1 MDTRSELNQ
10 MAAQFLRQLEER
22 GETFLL
28 LENINLA
35 DYPGAQTEATPQAGM
50 APVAPGTQK
59 KTQAPPAAS
68 ASQARPGESLEDFG
82 ARIANCTACG
92 LHEGRTQMVFGAG
105 SPNADMLFIGEGP
118 GAEEDR
124 QGLPFVG
131 RSGQLLTK
139 IIASI
144 GFTREEIYI
153 ANMVKCRPP
162 GNRDPRPDEIAA
174 CNGHLLAQLELIAPK
189 VIVTLGRFSAGYFH
203 GAQGS
208 AMRDLRGQ
216 VGEFHGV
223 KVVSTYHPAAL
234 LRNPNWKRGCW
245 EDMLL
250 ARKVY
255 DQAGGRT
262 SQGEVYRPAN

>member
-1 MDTRSELNQ
+1 MESTVE
-10 MAAQFLRQLEER
+10 AAEAGAVTGA
-22 GETFLL
+22 GEA
-28 LENINLA
+28 E
-35 DYPGAQTEATPQAGM
+35 
-50 APVAPGTQK
+50 
-59 KTQAPPAAS
+59 
-68 ASQARPGESLEDFG
+68 PGESLEEFG
-82 ARIANCTACG
+82 RRIAGCTRCR
-92 LHEGRTQMVFGAG
+92 LHESRTNFVFGSG
-105 SPNADMLFIGEGP
+105 HPDADMLFIGEGP

-131 RSGQLLTK
+131 ASGQLLTK

-144 GFTREEIYI
+144 GFAREEVYI

-162 GNRDPRPDEIAA
+162 GNRDPRPEEIDA
-174 CNGHLLAQLELIAPK
+174 CNGYLLAQLDLIRPK

-203 GAQGS
+203 GRPGA

-216 VGEFHGV
+216 LGEFHGV

-234 LRNPNWKRGCW
+234 LRNSNWKRGCW

-255 DQAGGRT
+255 DEAGGRE
-262 SQGEVYRPAN
+262 SSGEVYQPGN

>member
-1 MDTRSELNQ
+1 VDTRLELNQ

-22 GETFLL
+22 GESFLL
-28 LENINLA
+28 LEDVNLA
-35 DYPGAQTEATPQAGM
+35 DYPGAESAGIS
-50 APVAPGTQK
+50 VGE
-59 KTQAPPAAS
+59 APPAPS
-68 ASQARPGESLEDFG
+68 AAAGSEARPGESLEEFG
-82 ARIANCTACG
+82 ARIASCTGCS
-92 LHEGRTQMVFGAG
+92 LHESRTNFVFGAG
-105 SPNADMLFIGEGP
+105 DPGADMLFIGEGP

-162 GNRDPRPDEIAA
+162 GNRDPRPDEISA
-174 CNGHLLAQLELIAPK
+174 CNGHLLAQLDLIQPK
-189 VIVTLGRFSAGYFH
+189 VIVTLGRFSAGHFH
-203 GAQGS
+203 DSPGA
-208 AMRDLRGQ
+208 AMRDMRGQ

-234 LRNPNWKRGCW
+234 LRNSNWKRGCW

-262 SQGEVYRPAN
+262 SKGAVYRPAN

>member
-1 MDTRSELNQ
+1 MDNRSELYQ
-10 MAAQFLRQLEER
+10 LAAQFLRQLEER
-22 GETFLL
+22 GEAFLL

-35 DYPGAQTEATPQAGM
+35 DYPGAQAAAPEAGK
-50 APVAPGTQK
+50 APEAVKPGPELSGQ
-59 KTQAPPAAS
+59 P
-68 ASQARPGESLEDFG
+68 RPGESLEAFG
-82 ARIANCTACG
+82 ARIASCTRCR
-92 LHEGRTQMVFGAG
+92 LHESRTKFVFGAG
-105 SPNADMLFIGEGP
+105 HPGADMLFIGEGP

-162 GNRDPRPDEIAA
+162 GNRDPRPEEIEE
-174 CNGHLLAQLELIAPK
+174 CNGYLLTQLELIKPK

-203 GAQGS
+203 GSPGA

-216 VGEFHGV
+216 IGEFHGV

-234 LRNPNWKRGCW
+234 LRNSNWKRGCW

-255 DQAGGRT
+255 DQAGGRA
-262 SQGEVYRPAN
+262 SSGAVYRPGN

>member
-1 MDTRSELNQ
+1 MDSRTELRQ
-10 MAAQFLRQLEER
+10 LAAQFLRQLEER

-28 LENINLA
+28 LDDIDLGNFA
-35 DYPGAQTEATPQAGM
+35 VVT
-50 APVAPGTQK
+50 
-59 KTQAPPAAS
+59 PPAEAAVVAAGAKDTAS
-68 ASQARPGESLEDFG
+68 TGARDGESLEEFG
-82 ARIANCTACG
+82 RRISGCTRCE
-92 LHEGRTQMVFGAG
+92 LHKGRTNFVFGDG
-105 SPNADMLFIGEGP
+105 HPDADMLFIGEGP

-131 RSGQLLTK
+131 ASGQLLTK

-144 GFTREEIYI
+144 GFTRDEVYI

-162 GNRDPRPDEIAA
+162 GNRDPRPDEIEQ
-174 CNGHLLAQLELIAPK
+174 CSPYLLSQLDLIRPK

-203 GAQGS
+203 GAPGA

-216 VGEFHGV
+216 IGEYHGV

-234 LRNPNWKRGCW
+234 LRNSNWKRGCW

-255 DQAGGRT
+255 DEAGGRA
-262 SQGEVYRPAN
+262 SSGEVYQPGK

>member
-1 MDTRSELNQ
+1 VDTRTELNQ

-22 GETFLL
+22 GESFLL
-28 LENINLA
+28 LEDVNLA
-35 DYPGAQTEATPQAGM
+35 DYPGTQVDELKTDIASGEA
-50 APVAPGTQK
+50 
-59 KTQAPPAAS
+59 PAAS
-68 ASQARPGESLEDFG
+68 VSGTRPGESLEEFG
-82 ARIANCTACG
+82 ARIASCTGCI
-92 LHEGRTQMVFGAG
+92 LHESRTNFVFGAG
-105 SPNADMLFIGEGP
+105 DHGADMLFIGEGP

-162 GNRDPRPDEIAA
+162 GNRDPRPDEISA
-174 CNGHLLAQLELIAPK
+174 CNGHLLGQLDLIKPK

-203 GAQGS
+203 GSPGA
-208 AMRDLRGQ
+208 AMRDMRGQ

-255 DQAGGRT
+255 DQEGGRT
-262 SQGEVYRPAN
+262 SRGEVYRPGG

>member
-1 MDTRSELNQ
+1 MDNRSELTQ
-10 MAAQFLRQLEER
+10 LASQFLRQLEER

-28 LENINLA
+28 LENVNLA
-35 DYPGAQTEATPQAGM
+35 DYPGAEQAEPQPDKETQSATAGN
-50 APVAPGTQK
+50 AVASK
-59 KTQAPPAAS
+59 VNE
-68 ASQARPGESLEDFG
+68 GESLEEFG
-82 ARIANCTACG
+82 ARISTCTACS
-92 LHEGRTQMVFGAG
+92 LHQGRTNFVFGSG
-105 SPNADMLFIGEGP
+105 HPDADMLFIGEGP

-144 GFTREEIYI
+144 GFAREEIYI

-162 GNRDPRPDEIAA
+162 GNRDPRPDEISA

-203 GAQGS
+203 GSPGS

-234 LRNPNWKRGCW
+234 LRNSNWKRGCW

-250 ARKVY
+250 ARKIY
-255 DQAGGRT
+255 DQQGGKA
-262 SQGEVYRPAN
+262 SDGEVYQPGN